1 MGVCDQHH
9 AQAVLL
15 PRKGP
20 VAHCSGGWVPQG
32 RPGRVRKI
40 SPPTGIRTQNRPD
53 LNESNTLGYFVSVYA
68 VIEKRV

>member
-1 MGVCDQHH
+1 
-9 AQAVLL
+9 
-15 PRKGP
+15 
-20 VAHCSGGWVPQG
+20 VPQG